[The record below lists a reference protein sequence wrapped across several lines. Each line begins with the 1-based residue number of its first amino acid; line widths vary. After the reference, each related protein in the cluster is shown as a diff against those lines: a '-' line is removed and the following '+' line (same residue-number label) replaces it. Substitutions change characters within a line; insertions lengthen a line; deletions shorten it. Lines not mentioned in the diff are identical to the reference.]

1 MVGSFF
7 FLTEK
12 CYFYLH
18 KFTKM
23 KRYFIAAVIAISLY
37 SCSLGGSKEYT
48 YNGTIVSHG
57 YEAPTSGY
65 KSSRDAKYY
74 LMMRE
79 DSMSRI
85 IRINVTVPTW
95 HDLKD
100 GDRATFILSNWDL
113 YRSGN
118 TTDKTKNLYE
128 Q

>member
-1 MVGSFF
+1 
-7 FLTEK
+7 
-12 CYFYLH
+12 
-18 KFTKM
+18 M
-23 KRYFIAAVIAISLY
+23 KRYFIAAAIAISLF
-37 SCSLGGSKEYT
+37 SCSPDGAKEYT
-48 YNGTIVSHG
+48 YKGTIVSHG

-65 KSSRDAKYY
+65 KYY

-85 IRINVTVPTW
+85 IRINVTIPTW

-113 YRSGN
+113 YYSGN
-118 TTDKTKNLYE
+118 TTNMTKNLYE